1 MLNTLKLV
9 CSVDLKIIT
18 ILRRK
23 NLDMYENIK
32 RLYYKNSILD
42 FLSLETINN
51 MVNMSRD
58 ERNSE
63 LCIMQHDAI
72 FKLRYKIKTAG
83 I

>member
-18 ILRRK
+18 ILRR
-23 NLDMYENIK
+23 NMYENIK

-72 FKLRYKIKTAG
+72 FKLRYKIKTTG